1 MRGDLIMEKAIQVVI
16 ILAGILVCAHF
27 ILDIVQDLIINKV
40 LRDYAKGKYN
50 GTDE

>member
-1 MRGDLIMEKAIQVVI
+1 MRGDIIMEKAIQIVI
-16 ILAGILVCAHF
+16 ITAGILVCAHF

-40 LRDYAKGKYN
+40 LRDYAKGKH

>member
-1 MRGDLIMEKAIQVVI
+1 MEKAIQI
-16 ILAGILVCAHF
+16 IIITAGILICAHF
-27 ILDIVQDLIINKV
+27 ILDIVQDIILNKL